1 MAPHG
6 SLYLQ
11 VHGIGSLVV
20 SSFPELDKQGGN
32 LTVESILRGI
42 RFAAKQRKVRR
53 FSTIYLQLDNTG
65 SNKCEVV
72 IVVMKLRAQDLPI
85 LYSRVDVSF
94 SALKNEEA
102 KIRFVEEAM
111 GITDYEKG
119 QSDILFPLPGIMAV
133 KEIRITADH
142 DGAPSTEY

>member
-1 MAPHG
+1 
-6 SLYLQ
+6 
-11 VHGIGSLVV
+11 
-20 SSFPELDKQGGN
+20 
-32 LTVESILRGI
+32 
-42 RFAAKQRKVRR
+42 
-53 FSTIYLQLDNTG
+53 
-65 SNKCEVV
+65 
-72 IVVMKLRAQDLPI
+72 MKLRAQDLPI

-119 QSDILFPLPGIMAV
+119 LSDILFPLPGKMAV